1 VTPRAKWPSGVAK
14 TLALPEQTLAANL
27 IASAQKFAQRTA
39 IIFHGAHY
47 DYQTLL
53 DRVEKLSGYLQ
64 HSQGLKPGDR
74 VLLFMQNS
82 PQFVIS
88 YYAILHAGGVV
99 VPVNPMSRSAELD
112 YIRSDTDAKII
123 CHGAELCEVVAPL
136 LKAGKFDCALLA
148 DYAQMANPNYDLPLP
163 KGLQKRDLTPLTA
176 KGFTLWQ
183 SVIDSHNG
191 AEPATISPDDLAVI
205 PYSSGTT
212 GQPKGC
218 MHSHRTVM
226 VTAVGGV
233 QWYSM
238 DENCVSLATMP
249 MFHVTGMQ
257 AVMNGPVYAGGTVV
271 IMTRWD
277 RRIAAELIQRY
288 GVTRWRSIAAMAIDF
303 ANMPDLERYDLS
315 SLRAIGGG
323 GAAMPA
329 PVAHRLK
336 TITGLDYI
344 EGYGLSETMAAT
356 HINPVEDA
364 RPQCLGIPVFDV
376 DACVWSPQSGAKL
389 GANEVGEILL
399 TGPQLFLGYWQR
411 PKETE
416 EVFVTV
422 DGTRY
427 FRTGD
432 MGYVDEDGYFYM
444 VDRLKRMI
452 NAAGF
457 KVWPAEVEAIMHGH
471 PDIDEVCVIGI
482 TDTRR
487 GETAK
492 AVIVPADRE
501 NPPDPADIITWCK
514 TNMAAY
520 KCPTHI
526 EFVAN
531 LPKSGS
537 SKVLWREL
545 TEQARQS
552 E

>member
-1 VTPRAKWPSGVAK
+1 MTPRAKWPSGVAK
-14 TLALPEQTLAANL
+14 KLALPEQTLPANL
-27 IASAQKFAQRTA
+27 IATARRFAERTA
-39 IIFHGAHY
+39 IVFHGQQY
-47 DYQTLL
+47 DYRAVLSM
-53 DRVEKLSGYLQ
+53 VETLSGYFQ
-64 HSQGLKPGDR
+64 HTQGLKPGDR

-82 PQFVIS
+82 PQFLIS

-99 VPVNPMSRSAELD
+99 VPVNPMSRSSELD
-112 YIRSDTDAKII
+112 YIRSDTEATIVVL
-123 CHGAELCEVVAPL
+123 GAELCDVVTPL
-136 LKAGKFDCALLA
+136 MAEGKFNCALVA
-148 DYAQMANPNYDLPLP
+148 DYAQMADPNYDLALPEALRKHDLSPLS
-163 KGLQKRDLTPLTA
+163 D
-176 KGFTLWQ
+176 KGFILWQ
-183 SVIDSHNG
+183 SVIDSHSR
-191 AEPATISPDDLAVI
+191 AEPANVSPDDLAVI

-257 AVMNGPVYAGGTVV
+257 AVMNGPVYVGGTVV

-288 GVTRWRSIAAMAIDF
+288 KVTRWRSIAAMAIDF
-303 ANMPDLERYDLS
+303 SNMPDLERYDLS

-336 TITGLDYI
+336 AITGLDYI

-356 HINPVEDA
+356 HINPVEAA

-376 DACVWSPQSGAKL
+376 DACVWSPERGTKL

-399 TGPQLFLGYWQR
+399 SCPQLFLGYWRR
-411 PKETE
+411 PKDTE
-416 EVFVTV
+416 EVFVSL
-422 DGTRY
+422 GSTRY
-427 FRTGD
+427 FRSGD

-452 NAAGF
+452 NAAGY

-471 PDIDEVCVIGI
+471 PDIAEVCVIGV
-482 TDTRR
+482 TDPRR
-487 GETAK
+487 GETAR
-492 AVIVPADRE
+492 AVIVPANTDT
-501 NPPDPADIITWCK
+501 PPDPGAIISWCK
-514 TNMAAY
+514 SNMAAY
-520 KCPTHI
+520 KCPTQI
-526 EFVAN
+526 EFVPS

-537 SKVLWREL
+537 SKVLWRAL
-545 TEQARQS
+545 TEQAKQS
-552 E
+552 